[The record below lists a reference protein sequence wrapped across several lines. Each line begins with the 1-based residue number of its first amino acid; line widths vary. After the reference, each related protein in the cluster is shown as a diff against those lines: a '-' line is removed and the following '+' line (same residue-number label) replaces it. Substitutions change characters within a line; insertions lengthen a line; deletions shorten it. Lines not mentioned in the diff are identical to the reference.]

1 MARAVRKAT
10 PGTKPLLV
18 VAVLLLPLALVA
30 CGDNGDGVDDELVRR
45 SPAPGET
52 PAATSDATPSGPDG
66 ASARADATNA
76 ASTATPARPTATPNA
91 DGVYIVACHD
101 FYVPLDKVHRL
112 DDDCAP
118 DALVS
123 LPDEYAY
130 GPQEV
135 VEGVLPDLLALL
147 EAASEA
153 GHLVAVVSSYRSY
166 ETQRNTFEYHVN
178 EYGLDQALRVSARP
192 GHSEHQLGT
201 TVDFSSTTVG
211 YELVEAFGS
220 TPEGRWLADHA
231 HEYGFILSYPEGK
244 EVVTGYAYEPWHFRW
259 VGRELAAEV
268 RASGLTLGQFLLR

>member
-1 MARAVRKAT
+1 MARAIRRT
-10 PGTKPLLV
+10 LGTKSLLF
-18 VAVLLLPLALVA
+18 VAVLWLPLAAVA
-30 CGDNGDGVDDELVRR
+30 CGDGGERVDEELVRR
-45 SPAPGET
+45 SPAAGET
-52 PAATSDATPSGPDG
+52 PPGTTPTAAGQAV
-66 ASARADATNA
+66 A
-76 ASTATPARPTATPNA
+76 ASTAAATPAPPTATPNA

-101 FYVPLDKVHRL
+101 YYVPLDKVHRL
-112 DDDCAP
+112 EEDCAP
-118 DALVS
+118 NALVS

-135 VEGVLPDLLALL
+135 VEGILPDLLALL

-201 TVDFSSTTVG
+201 TVDFSSTAVS

-220 TPEGRWLADHA
+220 TPEGRWLAEHA

>member
-1 MARAVRKAT
+1 MSRAIPKAI
-10 PGTKPLLV
+10 PGKKPLFLV
-18 VAVLLLPLALVA
+18 AALLIPLALVA

-52 PAATSDATPSGPDG
+52 PAVESNATPSE
-66 ASARADATNA
+66 ADAV
-76 ASTATPARPTATPNA
+76 STSTPAPPTATPNA
-91 DGVYIVACHD
+91 DGVYVVACHD
-101 FYVPLDKVHRL
+101 FYVSLDKVHRL
-112 DDDCAP
+112 PEDCVP
-118 DALVS
+118 NALV
-123 LPDEYAY
+123 PVPEVYAY

-178 EYGLDQALRVSARP
+178 EFGLEQALRVSARP

-220 TPEGRWLADHA
+220 TPEGRWLIENA

-244 EVVTGYAYEPWHFRW
+244 EVVTGYAFEPWHFRW

-268 RASGLTLGQFLLR
+268 RDSGLTLGQFLLR

>member
-1 MARAVRKAT
+1 M
-10 PGTKPLLV
+10 PGTKPLLL
-18 VAVLLLPLALVA
+18 VAALLLPLLLVA
-30 CGDNGDGVDDELVRR
+30 CRDEDGVDGELVRR

-52 PAATSDATPSGPDG
+52 PAGASAATPSG
-66 ASARADATNA
+66 ADADAAGANATSA
-76 ASTATPARPTATPNA
+76 ASTSTPAPPAATPNA

-101 FYVPLDKVHRL
+101 FLVPLDKVHRL
-112 DDDCAP
+112 EADCAP
-118 DALVS
+118 HALVS
-123 LPDEYAY
+123 VPDIYAY

-135 VEGVLPDLLALL
+135 VEGILPDLLALL

-166 ETQRNTFEYHVN
+166 ETQRNTFDYHVN
-178 EYGLDQALRVSARP
+178 EFGLQEALRVSARP

-201 TVDFSSTTVG
+201 TVDFSSTAVG

-220 TPEGRWLADHA
+220 TPEGLWLAEHA

-244 EVVTGYAYEPWHFRW
+244 EAVTGYVYEPWHFRW
-259 VGRELAAEV
+259 IGRELAAEV

>member
-1 MARAVRKAT
+1 M
-10 PGTKPLLV
+10 PETKSLLL
-18 VAVLLLPLALVA
+18 VAVLLLPLVLVA
-30 CGDNGDGVDDELVRR
+30 CGDNGNGVDDELVRS

-52 PAATSDATPSGPDG
+52 PSAGSNGSPSG
-66 ASARADATNA
+66 ADATNA
-76 ASTATPARPTATPNA
+76 ASTSTPAPPTATPNA

-112 DDDCAP
+112 PEDCAP
-118 DALVS
+118 NALVS

-147 EAASEA
+147 EAGSEA

-178 EYGLDQALRVSARP
+178 EYGLEQALRVSARP

-201 TVDFSSTTVG
+201 TVDFSSTAVG
-211 YELVEAFGS
+211 YELVEAFGN
-220 TPEGRWLADHA
+220 TPEGLWLAEHA

-259 VGRELAAEV
+259 VGRELAAEI

>member
-1 MARAVRKAT
+1 MPKAM
-10 PGTKPLLV
+10 PGRNPLLL
-18 VAVLLLPLALVA
+18 ALAFLIPLALVA
-30 CGDNGDGVDDELVRR
+30 CGDDNGSVDDELVRR
-45 SPAPGET
+45 SPAAGEP
-52 PAATSDATPSGPDG
+52 PAGTSAATPSGVDE
-66 ASARADATNA
+66 DAAGTNATSA
-76 ASTATPARPTATPNA
+76 ASTSTPVPPTATPNA

-101 FYVPLDKVHRL
+101 FHVPLDKVHRL
-112 DDDCAP
+112 EADCAP

-123 LPDEYAY
+123 VPDAYAY

-166 ETQRNTFEYHVN
+166 ETQRNTFDYHVN
-178 EYGLDQALRVSARP
+178 EYGLEEALRVSARP

-244 EVVTGYAYEPWHFRW
+244 EAVTGYVYEPWHFRW
-259 VGRELAAEV
+259 VGRDLAAEV

>member
-1 MARAVRKAT
+1 M
-10 PGTKPLLV
+10 PGTKPLFLV
-18 VAVLLLPLALVA
+18 VALLLPLALVA
-30 CGDNGDGVDDELVRR
+30 CGDDGDGVDDELVRR
-45 SPAPGET
+45 SPAAGET
-52 PAATSDATPSGPDG
+52 PPGTTSTPPGQ
-66 ASARADATNA
+66 AVA
-76 ASTATPARPTATPNA
+76 ASTATTTPAPTATPNA

-101 FYVPLDKVHRL
+101 FHVPLDKVHRL
-112 DDDCAP
+112 DEDCAP
-118 DALVS
+118 NALVS
-123 LPDEYAY
+123 VPDEYSY
-130 GPQEV
+130 GAQEV

-201 TVDFSSTTVG
+201 TVDFSSTAVG
-211 YELVEAFGS
+211 YELVEAFGI
-220 TPEGRWLADHA
+220 TPEGLWLAQHA

>member
-1 MARAVRKAT
+1 M
-10 PGTKPLLV
+10 PGTRPLLLM
-18 VAVLLLPLALVA
+18 AVLLLPFALLA
-30 CGDNGDGVDDELVRR
+30 CGDDGDGVDDELVRR

-52 PAATSDATPSGPDG
+52 PAGTP
-66 ASARADATNA
+66 
-76 ASTATPARPTATPNA
+76 ASTPQAPAARPAATTAPPPATPATPRSTPNA
-91 DGVYIVACHD
+91 DGVYILPCHD
-101 FYVPLDKVHRL
+101 FHVPLDKVHRL
-112 DDDCAP
+112 EEDCEPA
-118 DALVS
+118 ALVAI
-123 LPDEYAY
+123 PDPYAY

-135 VEGVLPDLLALL
+135 VESILPDLLALL

-178 EYGLDQALRVSARP
+178 EFGLQEALRVSARP

-201 TVDFSSTTVG
+201 TVDFSSTAVG

-220 TPEGRWLADHA
+220 TPEGRWLAEHA

-259 VGRELAAEV
+259 VGRDLAAEV